1 VHEPQRWKVRRPSLE
16 SQPREYV
23 RRRIRR
29 PPIKLSFRERLALI
43 LLGGIFTLYAVVI
56 VVSLFFIRTMDDAV
70 RLLSEVAKVLGPIA
84 GVIVTFYYERE
95 RRIE

>member
-1 VHEPQRWKVRRPSLE
+1 
-16 SQPREYV
+16 
-23 RRRIRR
+23 
-29 PPIKLSFRERLALI
+29 

-84 GVIVTFYYERE
+84 GVIVTFYYEGE
-95 RRIE
+95 G

>member
-1 VHEPQRWKVRRPSLE
+1 
-16 SQPREYV
+16 
-23 RRRIRR
+23 
-29 PPIKLSFRERLALI
+29 

-84 GVIVTFYYERE
+84 GVIVAFYYERE
-95 RRIE
+95 RRIG

>member
-1 VHEPQRWKVRRPSLE
+1 MCAVAFADH
-16 SQPREYV
+16 
-23 RRRIRR
+23 
-29 PPIKLSFRERLALI
+29 LSNSVSENG
-43 LLGGIFTLYAVVI
+43 LLSYCLVAFFTLYAVVI

-95 RRIE
+95 R

>member
-1 VHEPQRWKVRRPSLE
+1 M
-16 SQPREYV
+16 

>member
-1 VHEPQRWKVRRPSLE
+1 
-16 SQPREYV
+16 
-23 RRRIRR
+23 
-29 PPIKLSFRERLALI
+29 

-95 RRIE
+95 RRIEWMKVALAGQRH